1 MAYPT
6 DLDDFTTVEN
16 GNTIT
21 AAMFNTPSLAIEAL
35 EAEVGVDG
43 TAAESLRYK
52 CDNFFVAATHVFF
65 AQATPPTGWTTDS
78 AHKDN
83 VLACKSDAG
92 TYSTVGADKGSFTY
106 TGMTNAAEAAHT
118 HTGPSH
124 SHSHS
129 HKWYDSQAGATED
142 DKDGAGTSLQTI
154 GTQAKNNL
162 AFYIP
167 NISIGSVAAGVSA
180 PNTDMY
186 TDTDATAGGTGNTG
200 AGVSHNHTITHD
212 GTDRPKAT
220 VGVIATYTGA

>member
-6 DLDDFTTVEN
+6 DLDDFTTVAN

-21 AAMFNTPSLAIEAL
+21 AAMFNTPNLAVEAL
-35 EAEVGVDG
+35 EAEVGIDG

-65 AQATPPTGWTTDS
+65 AQATPPTGWTTDT

-83 VLACKSDAG
+83 VLACKSDSG

-106 TGMTNAAEAAHT
+106 TGLTNAAEAAHT
-118 HTGPSH
+118 H
-124 SHSHS
+124 SHS
-129 HKWYDSQAGATED
+129 HKWYDYTAAGTVD
-142 DKDGAGTSLQTI
+142 TDGAGTSVASGQQKTATVGHFVVSSVQTDFCPD
-154 GTQAKNNL
+154 Q
-162 AFYIP
+162 
-167 NISIGSVAAGVSA
+167 
-180 PNTDMY
+180 DHY
-186 TDTDATAGGTGNTG
+186 TDTNAATGT
-200 AGVSHNHTITHD
+200 SHNHTITHD

>member
-6 DLDDFTTVEN
+6 DLDDFTTVAN

-21 AAMFNTPSLAIEAL
+21 AAMFNTPNLAVEAL
-35 EAEVGVDG
+35 EAEVGIDG

-83 VLACKSDAG
+83 VLACKSDSG
-92 TYSTVGADKGSFTY
+92 TYSTIGADKGSFTY
-106 TGMTNAAEAAHT
+106 TGMTNGNTVAEAAHT

-124 SHSHS
+124 NHQ
-129 HKWYDSQAGATED
+129 WYDYRTPSQADQSYNTGGSAVTFAGTAAAGYGMNVDNASVAKASEDYYTTLAGTGATS
-142 DKDGAGTSLQTI
+142 G
-154 GTQAKNNL
+154 
-162 AFYIP
+162 
-167 NISIGSVAAGVSA
+167 GSSHVH
-180 PNTDMY
+180 
-186 TDTDATAGGTGNTG
+186 GG
-200 AGVSHNHTITHD
+200 STITHD